1 MPERESPPG
10 CAVLG
15 AHYVVVQASTP
26 PRPIGFYQEHYVYLS
41 TPSYLSPDMTPI
53 FLGDRC
59 NRVCRF
65 CSQIE
70 PDVSFSHKA
79 HAIPESLGNKC
90 LYSAYECDD
99 CNQHFGKT
107 IDNVLGNWSIVNRT
121 LSGIRGKRKI
131 PTLKGGGSNLS
142 WRITRSE
149 SGLSYKEYGSCSTA
163 SIDEELK
170 EVKLE
175 LRGGSY
181 TPIAVFKAFAKI
193 GLTLLPDEEVK
204 NFSETL
210 SWVRNPDHSTGFV
223 KNCSIVYTFVPG
235 PMPSNVI
242 VPRLLRRK
250 PQSNNLPYI
259 FLILGFGNC
268 LIQIWLP
275 CRKKDQHIW
284 GTTLEVPPF
293 PPVIAPKPTIYG
305 SPSTRVLDMSGREQ
319 VTQENRSHRFRG
331 TNIEIRG

>member
-1 MPERESPPG
+1 MAKGKFQHLREGAPTY
-10 CAVLG
+10 LG
-15 AHYVVVQASTP
+15 ESREVKVA
-26 PRPIGFYQEHYVYLS
+26 YL
-41 TPSYLSPDMTPI
+41 
-53 FLGDRC
+53 
-59 NRVCRF
+59 
-65 CSQIE
+65 
-70 PDVSFSHKA
+70 
-79 HAIPESLGNKC
+79 
-90 LYSAYECDD
+90 
-99 CNQHFGKT
+99 
-107 IDNVLGNWSIVNRT
+107 
-121 LSGIRGKRKI
+121 IRNTAAALRHQ
-131 PTLKGGGSNLS
+131 LM
-142 WRITRSE
+142 RS
-149 SGLSYKEYGSCSTA
+149 
-163 SIDEELK
+163 LK